1 MALSKV
7 DPNFLNVSQ
16 VGGRRNLI
24 INGAMTIDQRNEGSS
39 VANINAAG
47 SYIVDRWKSMS
58 VNTWGGSGAIFTMQ
72 QNMDSLTP
80 PAGFKHYL
88 GVLCQNG
95 DSSLPS
101 NASHDL
107 SQMIEGHDSIRLAWG
122 TSDAK
127 DVTLSFWVRSNLT
140 GTFGGSITN
149 GTYSEYYVWSYTI
162 DAANTWEY
170 KTVTISGETS
180 GAWQT
185 SNNIGLGVNFNLNAG
200 SAVQSTPGVWTS
212 GPDVGPTG
220 QQQIGLT
227 TNNVFY
233 ITGVQLEVGDTAT
246 PFEHRSYA
254 EELSLCQRYFQ
265 RKLIPQ
271 DYNDSLNNSSQYNS
285 FDLANTMRSNG
296 TVSVRTQI
304 RYWTGGTAA
313 NVTPTLYG
321 STNHI
326 LMTATG
332 LSSGRGWIDGEV
344 NVDSEFY

>member
-7 DPNFLNVSQ
+7 NPNFVNNTPY
-16 VGGRRNLI
+16 GRRNLI

-39 VANINAAG
+39 VANISAAG
-47 SYIVDRWKSMS
+47 SYITDRWKSMS
-58 VNTWGGSGAIFTMQ
+58 VNTWGGSAATFTMQ

-80 PAGFKHYL
+80 PAGFKHYM
-88 GVLCQNG
+88 GIKCQNG

-101 NASHDL
+101 NASHDF
-107 SQMIEGHDSIRLAWG
+107 SQMIEGYDIIRLAWG

-162 DAANTWEY
+162 NTANTWEY

-180 GAWQT
+180 GAWQI
-185 SNNIGLGVNFNLNAG
+185 SNNLGMGVNFNLNAG

-227 TNNVFY
+227 TNNVLY
-233 ITGVQLEVGDTAT
+233 ITGVQLEVGDEAT
-246 PFEHRSYA
+246 PFEHRPYA
-254 EELSLCQRYFQ
+254 EELALCQRYFQ
-265 RKLIPQ
+265 RKVVPQ
-271 DYNDSLNNSSQYNS
+271 DYRSDGAATAQYNS
-285 FDLANTMRSNG
+285 FDLPVNMRTNG
-296 TVSVRTQI
+296 SGSVRTQV
-304 RYWTGGTAA
+304 RYWTAGSAA
-313 NVTPTLYG
+313 NVTPTIY
-321 STNHI
+321 SYQNHM
-326 LMTATG
+326 LLTASG
-332 LSSGRGWIDGEV
+332 LSNGRGWIDGEI
-344 NVDSEFY
+344 NLDAEFY